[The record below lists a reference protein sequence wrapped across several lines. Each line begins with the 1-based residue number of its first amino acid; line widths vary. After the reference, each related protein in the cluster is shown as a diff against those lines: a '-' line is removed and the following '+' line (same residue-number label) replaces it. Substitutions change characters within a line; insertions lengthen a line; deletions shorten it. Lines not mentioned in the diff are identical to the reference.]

1 MAFPFIPP
9 LDVTLNR
16 VHFLLSDAP
25 FPDRRRQMF
34 AVVSEEQPA
43 APPPSFSKLNEK
55 GLELIEPSSG
65 PVGRVSLSFQ
75 PVLSSHLSHLRK

>member
-9 LDVTLNR
+9 LDVTLNQ

-25 FPDRRRQMF
+25 SPDTRRQMF
-34 AVVSEEQPA
+34 AVVSEERPA

-55 GLELIEPSSG
+55 GLRLIELLACGTSPLSS
-65 PVGRVSLSFQ
+65 Q
-75 PVLSSHLSHLRK
+75 PILSSHPSHLWK